1 MVQICISFSASSY
14 NSFSANQQL
23 ETTPDAGTERG
34 VLLERARQDWRDM
47 KVTPNNLSYI
57 FVCVL
62 EFAFELVSQVK
73 KKAKWIRKA
82 MKEFRDYEEKVV
94 DFKAKHPEFNP
105 PSVKSFLTQEEQKI
119 LDK

>member
-1 MVQICISFSASSY
+1 MQSVFVLHSY
-14 NSFSANQQL
+14 L
-23 ETTPDAGTERG
+23 
-34 VLLERARQDWRDM
+34 
-47 KVTPNNLSYI
+47 NLH
-57 FVCVL
+57 
-62 EFAFELVSQVK
+62 QVK

>member
-1 MVQICISFSASSY
+1 MQSVF
-14 NSFSANQQL
+14 
-23 ETTPDAGTERG
+23 
-34 VLLERARQDWRDM
+34 VLHFYL
-47 KVTPNNLSYI
+47 NLN
-57 FVCVL
+57 
-62 EFAFELVSQVK
+62 QVK

>member
-1 MVQICISFSASSY
+1 MFPVSSLVFNVHLQLYSF
-14 NSFSANQQL
+14 
-23 ETTPDAGTERG
+23 
-34 VLLERARQDWRDM
+34 
-47 KVTPNNLSYI
+47 
-57 FVCVL
+57 
-62 EFAFELVSQVK
+62 QVK

>member
-1 MVQICISFSASSY
+1 MYLVF
-14 NSFSANQQL
+14 NVHLHF
-23 ETTPDAGTERG
+23 
-34 VLLERARQDWRDM
+34 
-47 KVTPNNLSYI
+47 YI
-57 FVCVL
+57 L
-62 EFAFELVSQVK
+62 QVK